1 MIPYIEKLA
10 YTDYTTLRESLFNN
24 LYLEIPEEWYSF
36 VRGCIF
42 EIYDL
47 CRDDGLDIRNITF
60 EQIKEKYGTLRIY
73 YTTPYQNLF
82 IDMMFEGNDS
92 EIPEDI
98 FNKQNILTDN
108 IDYVISKYDSLI
120 RGLFNN
126 TNKIIENKLTRNKT
140 IDKHINNKL

>member
-1 MIPYIEKLA
+1 
-10 YTDYTTLRESLFNN
+10 
-24 LYLEIPEEWYSF
+24 
-36 VRGCIF
+36 
-42 EIYDL
+42 
-47 CRDDGLDIRNITF
+47 
-60 EQIKEKYGTLRIY
+60 
-73 YTTPYQNLF
+73 
-82 IDMMFEGNDS
+82 MFKGKDS

-108 IDYVISKYDSLI
+108 LDYVISKYDSLI

>member
-1 MIPYIEKLA
+1 
-10 YTDYTTLRESLFNN
+10 
-24 LYLEIPEEWYSF
+24 
-36 VRGCIF
+36 
-42 EIYDL
+42 
-47 CRDDGLDIRNITF
+47 
-60 EQIKEKYGTLRIY
+60 
-73 YTTPYQNLF
+73 
-82 IDMMFEGNDS
+82 MMFKGKDS